1 MPTQAPSRRWHPA
14 LNESDAYR
22 SAEALA
28 AGQHAFFEADE
39 GSVLRIAEGLA
50 WAALFLRRRGF
61 RTQLSLYRRSE
72 LRQP

>member
-1 MPTQAPSRRWHPA
+1 V

-28 AGQHAFFEADE
+28 AGQHAFFVADE
-39 GSVLRIAEGLA
+39 DTVLRIAEGLEG
-50 WAALFLRRRGF
+50 AAPFLRRRWF
-61 RTQLSLYRRSE
+61 RTSLSEYRRSE